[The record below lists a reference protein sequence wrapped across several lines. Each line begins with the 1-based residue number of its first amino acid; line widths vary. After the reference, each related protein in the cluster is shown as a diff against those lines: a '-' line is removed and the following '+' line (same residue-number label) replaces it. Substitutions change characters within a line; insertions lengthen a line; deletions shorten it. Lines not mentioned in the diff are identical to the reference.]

1 MNRNNQCVW
10 IRFCSFVFYSA
21 RRNTL
26 DSIVNTRAHAPY
38 FALLFLCLDVRV
50 FEQTQVKCLKLIDCN
65 YYWNFE
71 ALYCLSSSRER
82 FRTGGHE
89 WVISAQGLIINIKYT
104 FLFCLVSF
112 PSSSWFCSDFYFL
125 LNSNKSKWR
134 SFSLEFIGW

>member
-1 MNRNNQCVW
+1 MCVNS
-10 IRFCSFVFYSA
+10 IFFLCILFCTSEYVRFYCKHSRTRSIFCSSLFVFG
-21 RRNTL
+21 L
-26 DSIVNTRAHAPY
+26 
-38 FALLFLCLDVRV
+38 RV

-125 LNSNKSKWR
+125 LNSNKPKWR